1 MDRRALLLSR
11 LQLAFTVSFHILP
24 EKDVRFIVIEQLCL
38 IRPLSLNRLGGAISD
53 QFRGERRLA
62 VILPSAQRNS
72 ILFFGMIAGAW
83 TTERRQIRS
92 GSKVGDRRL
101 DQIRAID
108 PSAASRTPD
117 KMVGLSFG
125 GSSSRLPR
133 YLPRGRTRRFKEL
146 LRA

>member
-38 IRPLSLNRLGGAISD
+38 IRPLSLTPAGRCSLG
-53 QFRGERRLA
+53 RGERLLA

-83 TTERRQIRS
+83 ATERRQIRS

-101 DQIRAID
+101 DQIPAIA
-108 PSAASRTPD
+108 PSAASRTPE

-125 GSSSRLPR
+125 GLSSRLPR